1 MKEELFGDSFS
12 IIDCANAIHCHCR
25 DSDLN
30 NHLFNF
36 ATGPKPSSNFEM
48 DLLPGMIRA
57 KQGQNPEINMHMSIV
72 DGAERMRTPT
82 TSH

>member
-12 IIDCANAIHCHCR
+12 IIYCANAIHCHCR

-57 KQGQNPEINMHMSIV
+57 KQGQNPEINMHMSFV